1 MEIIIQHLFATP
13 SVRVLNNY
21 IHHMP
26 YIWLWK
32 GMEARVEGRPEGM
45 EHFWM
50 ENGKYRYRN

>member
-1 MEIIIQHLFATP
+1 MEMIIQHLFATP

-32 GMEARVEGRPEGM
+32 GMEARVEGRPEGK
-45 EHFWM
+45 EDF
-50 ENGKYRYRN
+50 